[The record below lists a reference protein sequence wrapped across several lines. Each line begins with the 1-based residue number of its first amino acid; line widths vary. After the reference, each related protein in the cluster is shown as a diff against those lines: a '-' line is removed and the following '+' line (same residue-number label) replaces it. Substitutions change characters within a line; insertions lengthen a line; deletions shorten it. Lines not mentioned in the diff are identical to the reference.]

1 MNSSS
6 RVTLMAVAA
15 LGVLLL
21 GLVLLIGAEGLRRR
35 PLEEIPP
42 RLDLAADL
50 DRVASEER
58 SRSIA

>member
-1 MNSSS
+1 L
-6 RVTLMAVAA
+6 TLMVVAA
-15 LGVLLL
+15 FGVLLL
-21 GLVLLIGAEGLRRR
+21 GLVILIGAESLRRR
-35 PLEEIPP
+35 PLEEVPP